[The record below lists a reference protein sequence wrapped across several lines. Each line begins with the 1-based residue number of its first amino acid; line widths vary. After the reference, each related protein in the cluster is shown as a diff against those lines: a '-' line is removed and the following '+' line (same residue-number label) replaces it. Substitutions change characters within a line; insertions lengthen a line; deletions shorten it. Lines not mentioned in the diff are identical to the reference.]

1 MHACTHLYLYILLSV
16 LDLSDKNPLIPVNT
30 IYAIIIIRYMLGLWY
45 YIMIIGQIDDLH
57 RSSFDV
63 LWCYCM
69 KRLMYYINFNV
80 YMYFQHNNT
89 NFPIST
95 GIQEEGIY
103 RLSGVKSKVQALL
116 DKFMSG
122 ESNTRLLVPVEY

>member
-1 MHACTHLYLYILLSV
+1 MFICIS
-16 LDLSDKNPLIPVNT
+16 
-30 IYAIIIIRYMLGLWY
+30 
-45 YIMIIGQIDDLH
+45 
-57 RSSFDV
+57 
-63 LWCYCM
+63 
-69 KRLMYYINFNV
+69 
-80 YMYFQHNNT
+80 NT

-122 ESNTRLLVPVEY
+122 ESNTRLLVQVEY